1 MFGVFVGGLGSATEA
16 QVREVFEQ
24 FGAIESVKIIRE
36 GGIGQPKGYG
46 FVNFCDEESQR
57 KALNFKEGLKGH
69 GSTWFVRKGH
79 TSVAKDQLT
88 CLHVTGFPETWNKQ
102 KIKNF
107 VTEQTGLEVLNIG
120 QQGLKTT
127 FSLRRCDVPKAVQTF
142 NGTVVEGRQLNVEAA
157 TSKAHRHQNITFA
170 SLLYELALANGI
182 TPLLDQ
188 QQFYLL
194 EKSLRTLYV
203 GNITQDVTEL
213 EIASCFREYGTLED
227 VSLVLNLETG
237 EHRGFAFVVFNEH
250 KTCEEVLSADK
261 FYSINGNIVKVQNSK
276 PPKAVAELAKEAGLY
291 DIQGQRT
298 PLLEQLMAAAR
309 QQVELMRRINSG
321 NHVDPVTAIRTRLL
335 AARPIACR
343 TVPIENPSKR
353 NSQIVQ
359 GQGQYVQDPN
369 TGQLYFMSS
378 GLNQIPAATQT
389 VAALSNSFPAT
400 TAYIQPQQLMAP
412 YGAAMTYNNRQLS
425 ASSNAGTLQNAGALF
440 GTDSRM
446 QQLPGLTTFSA
457 AGMQQAMFLP
467 QMMSQFTNP
476 LVNPLV
482 VRSSTQPLQ
491 YATLPSPTGMP
502 VGIPGLGSP
511 MGLPTATATST
522 QLNTLSTVQGVQ
534 GVQGVQSVQGVHQS
548 VQSVQGVQGM
558 QGVQGV
564 PSVKMENVIPN
575 VQNVAQMKP
584 GVKMEPTQQNMLLAQ
599 QNLQQQKHV
608 QKATTKPSPAPPP
621 APQMAASAYGLAPQ
635 PNPNGPGQA
644 QNLLGGRQTT
654 SRYGNARFAPY

>member
-1 MFGVFVGGLGSATEA
+1 M
-16 QVREVFEQ
+16 
-24 FGAIESVKIIRE
+24 
-36 GGIGQPKGYG
+36 
-46 FVNFCDEESQR
+46 
-57 KALNFKEGLKGH
+57 
-69 GSTWFVRKGH
+69 
-79 TSVAKDQLT
+79 
-88 CLHVTGFPETWNKQ
+88 
-102 KIKNF
+102 
-107 VTEQTGLEVLNIG
+107 
-120 QQGLKTT
+120 
-127 FSLRRCDVPKAVQTF
+127 
-142 NGTVVEGRQLNVEAA
+142 
-157 TSKAHRHQNITFA
+157 
-170 SLLYELALANGI
+170 
-182 TPLLDQ
+182 
-188 QQFYLL
+188 
-194 EKSLRTLYV
+194 
-203 GNITQDVTEL
+203 
-213 EIASCFREYGTLED
+213 
-227 VSLVLNLETG
+227 
-237 EHRGFAFVVFNEH
+237 
-250 KTCEEVLSADK
+250 
-261 FYSINGNIVKVQNSK
+261 
-276 PPKAVAELAKEAGLY
+276 
-291 DIQGQRT
+291 
-298 PLLEQLMAAAR
+298 
-309 QQVELMRRINSG
+309 
-321 NHVDPVTAIRTRLL
+321 
-335 AARPIACR
+335 
-343 TVPIENPSKR
+343 NPSKR

-412 YGAAMTYNNRQLS
+412 YGAAMTYNNRQL
-425 ASSNAGTLQNAGALF
+425 
-440 GTDSRM
+440 M

-608 QKATTKPSPAPPP
+608 QKASTKPSPAPPP